1 MTKPNF
7 KIFGS
12 ILMLLGT
19 CLGAGMLAIP
29 LTAAPYTFATNF
41 VFLLASWIIMT
52 IGAFAI
58 LEVNLWMPSGSNLF
72 TMAKNTLGNIGNT
85 FSIIIYLLL
94 LYALI
99 SAYISGCSDI
109 LHGIFTNHHWLIHSW
124 QTTLIVFLLL
134 FSVIACGIRIIDL
147 TNRLLMI
154 TKLTAF
160 FSMLFLMLSVINI
173 DLTNVGQTISNGYSV
188 DSFMVMNTA
197 FGFAIILPSLRA
209 YLDDNHAN
217 LTKTLII
224 GCCIPLVLYSLWVL
238 AVQGLIPKLGSDG
251 LIAIADSSNPNTNL
265 ITSIAINSGYSL
277 LALFS
282 KTFIS
287 ISAITSFLGVG
298 LCLVDFMKD
307 MVNNIWDKYYEKAE
321 LGLANTCAKIAV
333 IYTLSFAVPLIIVLC
348 NPGIFIKALSYA
360 GILVLTFLVVLP
372 LAMLYSGRYRLHY
385 IGKRFIPGGKIFILA
400 LIALN
405 LLILLFTISNMFS

>member
-1 MTKPNF
+1 MMKRVNF

-19 CLGAGMLAIP
+19 CLGAGMLALP
-29 LTAAPYTFATNF
+29 LTAAPYTFGTNF
-41 VFLLASWIIMT
+41 IFLLASWIIMT

-72 TMAKNTLGNIGNT
+72 TMAKNTLGSVGNIL
-85 FSIIIYLLL
+85 SIIIYLLL

-99 SAYISGCSDI
+99 SAYIAGCSDI
-109 LHGIFTNHHWLIHSW
+109 LHGLLANYNWDLASW
-124 QTTLIVFLLL
+124 QTTLIVFVLL
-134 FSVIACGIRIIDL
+134 FTVIAGGIRIIDL

-160 FSMLFLMLSVINI
+160 FTMLFLMMSQIDV
-173 DLTNVGQTISNGYSV
+173 DLTTMGQTITSGYSI

-209 YLDDNHAN
+209 YLDDNHKS
-217 LTKTLII
+217 LTTTLII
-224 GCCIPLVLYSLWVL
+224 GCCIPLILYSLWVL
-238 AVQGLIPKLGSDG
+238 AVQGLIPKEGDNG
-251 LIAIADSSNPNTNL
+251 LIAIANSSNPNTNL
-265 ITSIAINSGYSL
+265 ISSIASNSGYVL

-298 LCLVDFMKD
+298 LCLVDFIHD
-307 MVNNIWDKYYEKAE
+307 MVGSAWNKYYAGIQQNSCVK
-321 LGLANTCAKIAV
+321 NIV
-333 IYTLSFAVPLIIVLC
+333 VYILSFALPLIIVLI
-348 NPGIFIKALSYA
+348 NPGIFIAALSYA
-360 GILVLTFLVVLP
+360 GILVLSFLVLIP
-372 LAMLYSGRYRLHY
+372 LAMLYSGRYRLDY
-385 IGKRFIPGGKIFILA
+385 VGKRFIPGGKIFILV
-400 LIALN
+400 LIALTVV
-405 LLILLFTISNMFS
+405 ILLYSISKMFF